1 MPEKGLL
8 IEIID
13 NLTLIALLLTAAI
26 LLFIKGWKD
35 KLQSTILV
43 HVLYNISLFALLYVV
58 PMESDEY
65 KLATNLTI
73 HIDTISG
80 MLYFYWLWEDTKY
93 RKFLIGTMVPVIL
106 TWLVTLIIKGPYMS
120 TFWTNILPSVWFV
133 LAAGYAMLLLY
144 RSSGTPGGKLYA
156 SRFLLVAGFLFYNF
170 IFLVLQSFYIQFKDL
185 SDIADAWNINYWSYF
200 IFRLLMLSGV
210 LFWVKQP
217 ISLKRYARSS

>member
-106 TWLVTLIIKGPYMS
+106 TWLVTLLIKGPYMS

-217 ISLKRYARSS
+217 LSLKRYARSS

>member
-106 TWLVTLIIKGPYMS
+106 TWLVTLLIKGPYMS